1 MSATPHPVQPSTHP
15 AQKLIL
21 IVDDTPTNIGVISG
35 ALKDFFRTKI
45 ATNGEKGLALAN
57 AEEKPDLI
65 LLDIMMPGIDGY
77 EVCARLKAS
86 PATAEIP
93 VIFLTGQT
101 GADDETRGFECGA
114 VDYIHKP
121 FSPAV
126 VKARV
131 RSHIM
136 LREARAQLA
145 AQLAAINQELEMARQ
160 IQLAILPHSIPQLP
174 GLEIAARYSPM
185 TSVAGDFYDFIQID
199 DNHIGILIADVSGHG
214 LPSALIASMIQVA
227 LGGQTPNAAE
237 PAKVLA
243 GLNRALRGKFTM
255 NFVTAAYVYLDLEKG
270 FMRYAGAGHPPVLRW
285 RNSDGKTTKLIENGI
300 VLGMIDEV
308 EYSAVEIP
316 LESGDRH
323 VLYTDGIPEAAN
335 ASQVEYGFD
344 RFMDYIGAHHTVP
357 VNQFADNFCAELA
370 AYSNQSTS
378 GQQDDITLLLFDY
391 RR

>member
-1 MSATPHPVQPSTHP
+1 MSATPQPIQPSTHP

-77 EVCARLKAS
+77 EVCARLKAN

-101 GADDETRGFECGA
+101 GAADETRGFEYGA

-145 AQLAAINQELEMARQ
+145 SQLDALNQELEMARQ

-185 TSVAGDFYDFIQID
+185 TSVAGDFYDFVQID
-199 DNHIGILIADVSGHG
+199 DKHIGILIADVSGHG

-227 LGGQTPNAAE
+227 LAAQAPNAAE

-243 GLNRALRGKFTM
+243 GLNRALCGKFSM

-270 FMRYAGAGHPPVLRW
+270 LMRYAGAGHPPVLRW

-300 VLGMIDEV
+300 VLGMIDEA
-308 EYSAVEIP
+308 EYSAIEIP
-316 LESGDRH
+316 LETGDRH
-323 VLYTDGIPEAAN
+323 VLYTDGIPEATDAG
-335 ASQVEYGFD
+335 QVQYGFD
-344 RFMDYIGAHHTVP
+344 RFMEYIGAHHTVP
-357 VNQFADNFCAELA
+357 ASQFADNFCAELA
-370 AYSNQSTS
+370 VYSNQTTS

>member
-1 MSATPHPVQPSTHP
+1 MSATPQPIRPATHP
-15 AQKLIL
+15 TQKLIL

-35 ALKDFFRTKI
+35 ALKDFFRTKV

-65 LLDIMMPGIDGY
+65 LLDVMMPGIDGY
-77 EVCARLKAS
+77 EVCTRLKAN
-86 PATAEIP
+86 PVTAEIP
-93 VIFLTGQT
+93 VIFLTAQT
-101 GADDETRGFECGA
+101 GTEDETRGFECGA

-145 AQLAAINQELEMARQ
+145 AQLHALNQELEMARQ

-199 DNHIGILIADVSGHG
+199 EKHIGILIADVSGHG

-227 LGGQTPNAAE
+227 LVGQAANVAE

-243 GLNRALRGKFTM
+243 GLNRALCGKFSM

-285 RNSDGKTTKLIENGI
+285 RRSDGKTTKLIENGI
-300 VLGMIDEV
+300 VLGMIDEA
-308 EYSAVEIP
+308 EYSALEIP
-316 LESGDRH
+316 LENGDRH

-335 ASQVEYGFD
+335 ADQVEYGFD
-344 RFMDYIGAHHTVP
+344 RFMRYIEAHHAISA
-357 VNQFADNFCAELA
+357 NQFADNFCAELA
-370 AYSNQSTS
+370 SYSNQSVA

>member
-1 MSATPHPVQPSTHP
+1 MSATPQPIRAATYP
-15 AQKLIL
+15 TQKLIL

-77 EVCARLKAS
+77 EVCTRLKAN

-145 AQLAAINQELEMARQ
+145 AQLDALNQELEMARQ

-174 GLEIAARYSPM
+174 GLEIAARYFPM
-185 TSVAGDFYDFIQID
+185 SSVAGDFYDFIQID
-199 DNHIGILIADVSGHG
+199 DKRIGILIADVSGHG

-227 LGGQTPNAAE
+227 LVGQASNAAE
-237 PAKVLA
+237 PANVLA
-243 GLNRALRGKFTM
+243 GLNRALCGKFSM

-270 FMRYAGAGHPPVLRW
+270 LMRYAGAGHPPVLRW

-300 VLGMIDEV
+300 VLGLIDEAK
-308 EYSAVEIP
+308 YSALEIP
-316 LESGDRH
+316 LETGDRH

-335 ASQVEYGFD
+335 AGQVEYGFD
-344 RFMDYIGAHHTVP
+344 RFMQYIEAHHSVP
-357 VNQFADNFCAELA
+357 ANQFADNFCAELA
-370 AYSNQSTS
+370 AYSNQSTC
-378 GQQDDITLLLFDY
+378 GQQDDITLLVVDCKV
-391 RR
+391 